1 MAENKELEES
11 INKWE
16 DIIAGNAGD
25 KGQINCSLCQK
36 YLSSRG
42 CAGCVVMEDTV
53 RSGCYGTP
61 FREWFTHHRYEH
73 SNIQYKYGKGRRI
86 ECPDCLI
93 LAQKELDYLKSLR
106 A

>member
-1 MAENKELEES
+1 MSDNKELEES

-16 DIIAGNAGD
+16 DIIAGNKGD

-36 YLSSRG
+36 YLHSRG
-42 CAGCVVMEDTV
+42 CAGCIVRKDTEQD
-53 RSGCYGTP
+53 GCHGTP
-61 FREWFTHHRYEH
+61 FSEWFSHHGYEH
-73 SNIQYKYGKGRRI
+73 GNTQYKYGKGRRI
-86 ECPDCLI
+86 ECPTCLE